1 MKTMKSTSIF
11 ALTVL
16 MLVCSPVLPPAH
28 ALIFFGE
35 DINTSYTGGAVDDS
49 VPLVVRP
56 NSDAASNSFQ
66 SQLTGVSTE
75 NFEGFT
81 NGATP
86 TVLTFGPDLAS
97 LTGNPSIL
105 EVAAGTTFN
114 GIYPTS
120 GTKTLFQVLQSS
132 FDISFSSPQ
141 AAFGFYATDI
151 GELASLQL
159 NFDSVSGPD
168 VLIPVPHTLNP
179 NNTGSVLFF
188 GYIDAQNPF
197 NKVTF
202 INTNPGSN
210 DGFGYDD
217 LTIGRAEN
225 VVDTTVP
232 EPGTLALFVLGGIG
246 TAVTRQKKRGLSI

>member
-1 MKTMKSTSIF
+1 MRNILIF
-11 ALTVL
+11 ICTLLWLAGA
-16 MLVCSPVLPPAH
+16 PDLPSAH
-28 ALIFFGE
+28 ALVFFGE
-35 DINTSYTGGAVDDS
+35 DINTSYTGGAIDDS

-75 NFEGFT
+75 NFEGFA

-86 TVLTFGPDLAS
+86 SVLTFGPDLAN

-132 FDISFSSPQ
+132 FDISFSNPQ

-159 NFDSVSGPD
+159 SFDSVSGPD
-168 VLIPVPHTLNP
+168 VLIPVPHTVNP

-188 GYIDAQNPF
+188 GYIDSQNPF
-197 NKVTF
+197 TKVTF

-217 LTIGRAEN
+217 LTIGRVEN
-225 VVDTTVP
+225 VIDATVP
-232 EPGTLALFVLGGIG
+232 EPATLTLFLLGGVG
-246 TAVTRQKKRGLSI
+246 AVVSRRRIE